1 MKSHCLQDGHSIDLY
16 SHIISSHKVL
26 FTGWPFDWSH
36 IIPSH
41 KSYLKKINTVLNKNG
56 YAQIL
61 NLKNHNF

>member
-16 SHIISSHKVL
+16 SHII
-26 FTGWPFDWSH
+26 
-36 IIPSH
+36 PSH
-41 KSYLKKINTVLNKNG
+41 ESYLKKINTVLNKNG